1 MGRSIAATARGAS
14 ADSSRR
20 CRSPNLRTE
29 CHSGWTFKGPR
40 ALRPLRPGATANP
53 EHWLCALFLWT
64 LKEGSSSG
72 GPPDFRACPKSI
84 ALKGSVNSTPRPA
97 KAKEKH
103 AGLSRPLGRPRVK
116 RTIPAKQFVNEHRLI
131 IIGTVPAAAHRPP
144 SRPFGRHRNVLLSVG
159 LFSNDQ
165 SLKRGH
171 LCIRGLHA
179 VRSRHRIFRRAGL
192 RRGPEPAPFVR
203 RYRLSLLAC
212 EASRWRFR
220 FLCDRRRRFM
230 LQQPAFHRAKRR
242 NSSP

>member
-1 MGRSIAATARGAS
+1 VTAPGVADVRIRWVDGHSVGLGHWCGFGSLAVMGRSIAATGRGAS

-64 LKEGSSSG
+64 LNEGSSSG

-144 SRPFGRHRNVLLSVG
+144 SRPFGPS
-159 LFSNDQ
+159 SE
-165 SLKRGH
+165 
-171 LCIRGLHA
+171 
-179 VRSRHRIFRRAGL
+179 RIVISWVIF
-192 RRGPEPAPFVR
+192 
-203 RYRLSLLAC
+203 
-212 EASRWRFR
+212 
-220 FLCDRRRRFM
+220 
-230 LQQPAFHRAKRR
+230 Q
-242 NSSP
+242 